1 MDQTP
6 QWNAMGRRSFLRL
19 TGAAGAGAMLA
30 ACDARQSSA
39 ASGSAAPVAVSAQ
52 RVEAENMS
60 PGLPE
65 PIMARF
71 PEKTDMIL
79 LTDRPPQLETPI
91 KYFKQDLTPNDA
103 FFVRWHLADVP
114 TSVDTNTFRLT
125 VKGHVDHELSL
136 SLDELRKFEAVSVTA
151 VNQCSGNSRG
161 LFQPRVPG
169 GQWGNGAC
177 GNAKWT
183 GVRLKDVLAK
193 AGLKAGAVDVSFRGL
208 DGPVVN
214 TTPAFAKSLSVDK
227 ANDADVIIAYSMN
240 DAPLPMLNGFPC
252 RLIVP
257 GWYGTYWVKSLHEIT
272 VLDKPFDGFWMTKA
286 YKVTQGPNY
295 SESPTDLSKDMAPIT
310 VMTTRSLI
318 VSPEPGDTVP
328 GGRAVEVEGVAF
340 DGGKGIAKVEVSADG
355 GKTWGVATLGPDQ
368 GRFAFRRFKYQW
380 TPEGKGRQTLLSR
393 ATNNAGQTQVTRQWN
408 RSGYARDVMDP
419 TVVTVS

>member
-1 MDQTP
+1 MD
-6 QWNAMGRRSFLRL
+6 WASGLDRRAFLRL
-19 TGAAGAGAMLA
+19 TGAAGVGALVA
-30 ACDARQSSA
+30 ACESKQQPAPAGGASTA
-39 ASGSAAPVAVSAQ
+39 AAAPSGA
-52 RVEAENMS
+52 RVEKENMS

-65 PIMARF
+65 PVMARF

-91 KYFKQDLTPNDA
+91 HYFKQDLTPNEA

-114 TSVDTNTFRLT
+114 TSVDMNTFRLT
-125 VKGHVDHELSL
+125 VKGHVDNELSL
-136 SLDELRKFEAVSVTA
+136 TLDDLRKFDPVSVTA

-183 GVRLKDVLAK
+183 GVRVKDLLAK
-193 AGLKAGAVDVSFRGL
+193 AGVKSGAVDVSFRGL

-214 TTPAFAKSLSVDK
+214 TTPAFAKSLSMDK
-227 ANDADVIIAYSMN
+227 ANDPDVMIAYEMN
-240 DAPLPMLNGFPC
+240 GAPLPMLNGFPC

-257 GWYGTYWVKSLHEIT
+257 GWYGTYWVKSLHEVT
-272 VLDKPFDGFWMTKA
+272 VHDKPFDGFWMTKA
-286 YKVTQGPNY
+286 YKVTQGANY
-295 SESPTDLSKDMAPIT
+295 NESPTDLSKDMAPIT

-318 VSPEPGDTVP
+318 VAPEPGDTVP
-328 GGRAVEVEGVAF
+328 AGQAVTIEGVAF

-355 GKTWGVATLGPDQ
+355 GKTWSPATLGPDL
-368 GRFAFRRFKYQW
+368 GRFSFRRFRYQW
-380 TPEGKGRQTLLSR
+380 TPSAKGSQSLLSR
-393 ATNNAGQTQVTRQWN
+393 ATNNAGQTQVTHQWN

-419 TVVTVS
+419 TTVTVS